1 MPSPTNPVNCKQSP
15 CAVAGEWFTAHGT
28 AVLLGAFCREENAC
42 PAQKL
47 RDVFAAWIDSGH
59 SDLTDEYTCIL
70 RISLPDG
77 VLFSRG
83 ERFELTFA

>member
-1 MPSPTNPVNCKQSP
+1 M
-15 CAVAGEWFTAHGT
+15 AVAGEWFTAHGT

>member
-1 MPSPTNPVNCKQSP
+1 MCGRGRVVHRSWNGGP
-15 CAVAGEWFTAHGT
+15 AGG
-28 AVLLGAFCREENAC
+28 VLPGGECLPGA
-42 PAQKL
+42 KL